1 MKTLWERELRMVW
14 EIEKDERKS
23 FLVGTA
29 HFFPHSFR
37 KSLASLI
44 RHSDTVL
51 FEGPL
56 DESNMDAVRQYG
68 LEGQG
73 GTTLYAALDSKTI
86 SEINKELGGSSGY
99 AECSLVAYM
108 ALSNLKN
115 QDLLS
120 LAIEG
125 LRPWMAFF
133 KLWSQF
139 LVKRGWKYSVDL
151 EALAVAR
158 ELGKKIVF
166 LETIEEQ
173 LAALDGIPFEKI
185 VDYFNNFRNWGRF
198 SRHHRKQYLKG
209 SLDGLLNI
217 TTEFPTRCAS
227 IIDHRDP
234 VFFERMKPYV
244 EAGEAAVFV
253 GTTHI
258 RGIIKMLEEDGFK
271 VSQSRP

>member
-1 MKTLWERELRMVW
+1 MIW

-29 HFFPHSFR
+29 HFFPQSFR
-37 KSLASLI
+37 KSLTSLI
-44 RHSDTVL
+44 QHASTVL

-56 DESNMDAVRQYG
+56 DESNLDVVRQHG
-68 LEGQG
+68 LEGG
-73 GTTLYAALDSKTI
+73 KNTLLLEALDHNVTDA
-86 SEINKELGGSSGY
+86 INRELADRPGDTGDSFMSSIDF
-99 AECSLVAYM
+99 
-108 ALSNLKN
+108 LKSRN
-115 QDLLS
+115 RGMLQNE
-120 LAIEG
+120 IEG

-139 LVKRGWKYSVDL
+139 LMKRGWKYSVDL

-158 ELGKKIVF
+158 ELGKEIVF

-173 LAALDGIPFEKI
+173 LEALDGIPFERI
-185 VDYFNNFRNWGRF
+185 VDYLNNFRSWERF
-198 SRHHRKQYLKG
+198 SQHHRKQYLKG

-217 TTEFPTRCAS
+217 TIEFPTRCPS
-227 IIDHRDP
+227 IIGHRDP

-244 EAGEAAVFV
+244 DAGEAAVFV
-253 GTTHI
+253 GTTHV
-258 RGIIKMLEEDGFK
+258 RGLTKMLEEDGFN

>member
-14 EIEKDERKS
+14 EIEKNERKS

-37 KSLASLI
+37 KSLANLI

-56 DESNMDAVRQYG
+56 DESNMDVVRKYG
-68 LEGQG
+68 FEGKQG
-73 GTTLYAALDSKTI
+73 PSLYEALDSNTI
-86 SEINKELGGSSGY
+86 IEINKELGGSSGY
-99 AECSLVAYM
+99 TECSLAAYV

-158 ELGKKIVF
+158 ELGKKVVF

-258 RGIIKMLEEDGFK
+258 RGIKKMLEEDGFK

>member
-1 MKTLWERELRMVW
+1 MKKLWEKELRMVW

-37 KSLASLI
+37 KSLVSLI
-44 RHSDTVL
+44 RHADTVL

-86 SEINKELGGSSGY
+86 SEFNKELGGSSGY

-185 VDYFNNFRNWGRF
+185 VGYFNNFRNWGRF

-244 EAGEAAVFV
+244 ESGKAAVFV

>member
-37 KSLASLI
+37 KSLTSLI
-44 RHSDTVL
+44 QHSDTVL

-139 LVKRGWKYSVDL
+139 LMKRGWKYSVDL

-227 IIDHRDP
+227 IIDYRDP
-234 VFFERMKPYV
+234 VFFKRMKPYV
-244 EAGEAAVFV
+244 DAGEAAVFV

-258 RGIIKMLEEDGFK
+258 RGIKKMLEEDGFK
-271 VSQSRP
+271 VSQSRR

>member
-1 MKTLWERELRMVW
+1 
-14 EIEKDERKS
+14 
-23 FLVGTA
+23 
-29 HFFPHSFR
+29 
-37 KSLASLI
+37 
-44 RHSDTVL
+44 
-51 FEGPL
+51 
-56 DESNMDAVRQYG
+56 
-68 LEGQG
+68 
-73 GTTLYAALDSKTI
+73 
-86 SEINKELGGSSGY
+86 
-99 AECSLVAYM
+99 M

-198 SRHHRKQYLKG
+198 SQHHRKQYLKG

-217 TTEFPTRCAS
+217 ITEFPTRCAS

>member
-37 KSLASLI
+37 KSLTNLI
-44 RHSDTVL
+44 QHAHTVV

-56 DESNMDAVRQYG
+56 DESNMDAVRRYG

-86 SEINKELGGSSGY
+86 SEINKELGGSSDY
-99 AECSLVAYM
+99 TECSLVAYM
-108 ALSNLKN
+108 ALSNHKN
-115 QDLLS
+115 QDLFF

-158 ELGKKIVF
+158 DLSKKVVF

-173 LAALDGIPFEKI
+173 LAALDGIPLEKI

-234 VFFERMKPYV
+234 VFFERMRPYV

-258 RGIIKMLEEDGFK
+258 RGIKKMLEEDGFK